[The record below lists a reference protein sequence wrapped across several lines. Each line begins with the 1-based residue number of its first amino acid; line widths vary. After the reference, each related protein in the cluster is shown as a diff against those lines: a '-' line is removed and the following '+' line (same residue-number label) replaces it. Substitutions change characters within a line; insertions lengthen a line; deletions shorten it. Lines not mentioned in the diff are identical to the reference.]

1 MRTLK
6 REITDDPI
14 VQRIIYALKENGKTA
29 NDLIKYLKVGKNI
42 FDTWKFSGS
51 KSYMSYIDKIA
62 DFTGTSIDFLVR
74 GVEMDGS
81 TFTGAEQ
88 ELVLRYRKLNEKR
101 QRMIWNLLKDF
112 ESLTELDV
120 EK

>member
-1 MRTLK
+1 
-6 REITDDPI
+6 
-14 VQRIIYALKENGKTA
+14 
-29 NDLIKYLKVGKNI
+29 
-42 FDTWKFSGS
+42 
-51 KSYMSYIDKIA
+51 MSYIDKIA

-101 QRMIWNLLKDF
+101 QRMIWDLLKDF